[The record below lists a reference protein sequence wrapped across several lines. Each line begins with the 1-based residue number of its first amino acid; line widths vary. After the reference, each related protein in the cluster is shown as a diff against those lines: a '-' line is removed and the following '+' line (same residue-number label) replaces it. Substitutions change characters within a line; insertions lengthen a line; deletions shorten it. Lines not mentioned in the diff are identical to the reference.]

1 MISCVPESCSVL
13 DPLRGAAI
21 RLLVLDV
28 DGVLTDGTILLGAGE
43 ELKCFHVRD
52 GLGLKRLMSAG
63 VEVAV
68 ISGRDSAAV
77 TRRMAELGVR
87 HVYQGIEDKLA
98 VLEHLRSTLGIDA
111 IEVAVVG
118 DDLPDLPP
126 MRAAGLAIAVAD
138 AQEEVRIAA
147 DWVTRAGGGRGAVRE
162 VADGLLAARGR
173 IPA

>member
-1 MISCVPESCSVL
+1 VF
-13 DPLRGAAI
+13 DALRGAAI

-43 ELKCFHVRD
+43 ELKHFHVRD

-98 VLEHLRSTLGIDA
+98 VLERLRSTLGIDA
-111 IEVAVVG
+111 LEIAVVG
-118 DDLPDLPP
+118 DDLPDLAP

-138 AQEEVRIAA
+138 AHEEVRAAA
-147 DWVTRAGGGRGAVRE
+147 DWVTQTGGGRGAVRE
-162 VADGLLAARGR
+162 VADRLLAARAWSR
-173 IPA
+173 A

>member
-1 MISCVPESCSVL
+1 MF

-43 ELKCFHVRD
+43 ELKSFHVRD

-77 TRRMAELGVR
+77 TRRMAELDVR

-98 VLEHLRSTLGIDA
+98 VLERLRSTLGIDA
-111 IEVAVVG
+111 LEVAVVG
-118 DDLPDLPP
+118 DDLPDLAP

-138 AQEEVRIAA
+138 AHEEVRAAA
-147 DWVTRAGGGRGAVRE
+147 DWVTQAGGGHGAVRE
-162 VADGLLAARGR
+162 VADRLLAARAWSR
-173 IPA
+173 A